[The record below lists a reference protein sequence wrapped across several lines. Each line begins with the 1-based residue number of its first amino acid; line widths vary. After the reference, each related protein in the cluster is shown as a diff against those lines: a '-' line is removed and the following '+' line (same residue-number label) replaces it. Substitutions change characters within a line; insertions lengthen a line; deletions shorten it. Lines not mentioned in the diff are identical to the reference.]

1 MGRPKVAVR
10 LETNACVSEHIDDAE
25 NSIEKKT
32 SRARDRLEHPER
44 KLRFEIRVELHFPC
58 HAPQVLSRLG
68 RHVVEVDIV
77 PDCVDDCNTRADI
90 SIIDRKFDG
99 NSIYT

>member
-44 KLRFEIRVELHFPC
+44 KL
-58 HAPQVLSRLG
+58 
-68 RHVVEVDIV
+68 
-77 PDCVDDCNTRADI
+77 
-90 SIIDRKFDG
+90 
-99 NSIYT
+99 